1 MEKFLSQTLTGPRTP
16 VDEMPAPSAPP
27 KQKHWITA
35 LVGAFLGLLVIAFI
49 YVGWKSFDR
58 KILYNDPNQPH
69 NWVVN
74 MLFNPTTPT
83 QKIIE
88 MVAAILLF
96 LAIMGA
102 ILFLVDRD
110 NVPNG
115 TLVMGFLG
123 PVIVALSV
131 GLVWPAIKTV
141 FQSFRKFDQFGE
153 DLGWAGVRNYTHFFN
168 SQNADLFI
176 NTVLWVFL
184 VPIFATLFGLA
195 YAVLVDR
202 TRFEAGA
209 KALIFLPTAISLVA
223 ASIIW
228 KYVYYAPA
236 AGDNPQVGVLNA
248 LVTAVGGSPSNWT
261 IKFPQATFAMIAVM
275 IWVQAGFAMTVLSAA
290 IKAVPD
296 DIVEAAR
303 IDGATGFR
311 LFRSITVPTIRPTL
325 VVVITTVAIAS
336 LKTFDIVNVMGGNL
350 PSNNILAN
358 AFWNQL
364 SVQQPGYAGALAVL
378 IFIIVSPIIVFNV
391 IQMKKSE
398 SIR

>member
-1 MEKFLSQTLTGPRTP
+1 MERFLSQTLAGPSTP
-16 VDEMPAPSAPP
+16 VQQKPPSPAPPAT
-27 KQKHWITA
+27 KHWITA
-35 LVGAFLGLLVIAFI
+35 LVGAFLGALVIFFV
-49 YVGWKSFDR
+49 YVGWKSRTGRILFDQDNSHGW
-58 KILYNDPNQPH
+58 IVD
-69 NWVVN
+69 
-74 MLFNPTTPT
+74 MLFKPTSPA
-83 QKIIE
+83 QKITVMI
-88 MVAAILLF
+88 VAILLF

-123 PVIVALSV
+123 PVIVAISI
-131 GLVWPAIKTV
+131 GLVWPAIKTI
-141 FQSFRKFDQFGE
+141 FQSFRRFDQFGQ
-153 DLGWAGVRNYTHFFN
+153 DLGWAGVGNYTHFFN

-184 VPIFATLFGLA
+184 VPIFATLFGLV

-236 AGDNPQVGVLNA
+236 AGNNPQVGVLNA

-296 DIVEAAR
+296 DIIEAAK
-303 IDGATGFR
+303 IDGASGFR
-311 LFRSITVPTIRPTL
+311 LFRTITVPTIRPTL
-325 VVVITTVAIAS
+325 VVVLTTVAIAS
-336 LKTFDIVNVMGGNL
+336 LKTFDIVNVMGSNL

-364 SVQQPGYAGALAVL
+364 SVRQPGYAGALAVL
-378 IFIIVSPIIVFNV
+378 IFIIVSPVIVFNV
-391 IQMKKSE
+391 RQMKKSE